1 MIDQNL
7 DYLANLL
14 CRNRRQGLTSDIPF
28 DLLRSED
35 DAWAVQSAAISAFA
49 NDAVGYA
56 LIGTCPAI
64 RGSLGLASPIYCPI
78 PVGTVLQD
86 SHGPFRLPQGFIG
99 AQCEIVFT
107 IGGPLGADHWPI
119 TRDQFCKAILS
130 YQPAIGLVGRRG
142 HLTGQPHLAA
152 IADYAFHVST
162 IVDKYHEPTGLEAM
176 DRIDMRA
183 SINNVPV
190 FQSASGEGLVDPIN
204 SALWLVNDLI
214 ARSNYLSAG
223 DIVATGSIIPMLLQI
238 LPGQELK
245 VELSGVGD
253 AAARFL

>member
-1 MIDQNL
+1 MIDTNL
-7 DYLANLL
+7 DYLASLL
-14 CRNRRQGLTSDIPF
+14 CRNRRQGVTSDIPF
-28 DLLRSED
+28 DLLRSEE
-35 DAWAVQSAAISAFA
+35 DAWAVQSAAVAAFA
-49 NDAVGYA
+49 NDATGYA
-56 LIGTCPAI
+56 LIGSCPAI

-86 SHGPFRLPQGFIG
+86 SQGPFPLPQGFIG

-107 IGGPLGADHWPI
+107 IGTTLGADHWPI
-119 TRDQFCKAILS
+119 TRDQFCKAVLS

-142 HLTGQPHLAA
+142 HLTAQAHLAA

-162 IVDKYHEPTGLEAM
+162 IVDKYHEPTSLETM
-176 DRIDMRA
+176 DRVGLRA
-183 SINNVPV
+183 LINNVPV
-190 FQSASGEGLVDPIN
+190 FQSALGEGLVDPIN

-214 ARSNYLSAG
+214 ARGNYLSAG

-245 VELSGVGD
+245 IELAGVGD